1 MNVNIIYDS
10 KYGNGEKLCK
20 YVKNALEEKEHDAG
34 LYFVRDIKVKDLP
47 RADFYTI
54 SAPTH
59 IGSAPWKVKRYIKK
73 ISDEGAKYTLITTC
87 LDEESKAIEKMRKK
101 LSGTGLKEVGDGLRI
116 KVEGMKG
123 PLEEGYKEKVDD
135 YLDEILSEM

>member
-1 MNVNIIYDS
+1 MDINIIYDS
-10 KYGNGEKLCK
+10 KYGNGEEVCEYIKD
-20 YVKNALEEKEHDAG
+20 VLEEKGHDSG
-34 LYFVRDIKVKDLP
+34 LYFVREAKVKDLP
-47 RADFYTI
+47 EADLYII

-73 ISDEGAKYTLITTC
+73 ISDEGANYALITTC

-101 LSGTGLKEVGDGLRI
+101 LSGTGLKEVGDGLKI

-123 PLEEGYKEKVDD
+123 PLEEGYKEKVEDF
-135 YLDEILSEM
+135 LDEILAEM